1 MTAARVASVYDVHG
15 NVPALEPVLAEILR
29 EEPDVVVVG
38 GDVVYGPMPREA
50 LELLLE
56 LDAPTIFIR
65 GNTDREVAGRY
76 GTAQGLDEEDEAVL
90 GWCADQLTGDQLA
103 FLRRLPEQTTVDVER
118 LGRVLFCHGSPRS
131 DEECITAGTS
141 PGRLREMLADVDDE
155 VAVVV
160 CGHTHAQFARELDG
174 RRIVNPG
181 SVGRQF
187 GERAAYWATFGPH
200 VELRRTAYDVEL
212 GARRL
217 RAAGGPLA
225 DDFAEHVLEPPPAAR
240 AVELYTGE

>member
-1 MTAARVASVYDVHG
+1 MATARVVSVYDVHG
-15 NVPALEPVLAEILR
+15 NVPALESVLAEVVR

-56 LDAPTIFIR
+56 LDAPTVFIR

-90 GWCADQLTGDQLA
+90 GWCADQLTDEQLA
-103 FLRRLPEQTTVDVER
+103 FLRRLPEQTTVDVDG
-118 LGRVLFCHGSPRS
+118 LGLVLFCHGSPRS

-141 PGRLREMLADVDDE
+141 PGRLGEMLADVDDE

-181 SVGRQF
+181 SVGHQF
-187 GERAAYWATFGPH
+187 GERGAYWATFGPDI
-200 VELRRTAYDVEL
+200 ELRRSAYE
-212 GARRL
+212 AERAAERL

-225 DDFAEHVLEPPPAAR
+225 DDFAEHVLDPPAAVR